1 MTQYNQY
8 DKLIVLMCVLIRKVN
23 TMIINLESNTEKK
36 ISDIAESLDIIE
48 SLARILIECKKNET
62 ELECQDCESLMIA
75 MKDRIIDTNRK
86 FLQLKISLNL

>member
-1 MTQYNQY
+1 MG
-8 DKLIVLMCVLIRKVN
+8 VLIGKVN

-48 SLARILIECKKNET
+48 SLARILIECKKNEI

-86 FLQLKISLNL
+86 FLQLKMSLNL